1 MERCLVIGN
10 HRRAR
15 MNVLAG
21 VAALLTMAM
30 PSMARSQ
37 QSPHAEDALAAAKAF
52 APVQAFLRDHC
63 VKCHSA
69 AKKAGGIR
77 LDDLDADV
85 GNDIERWLLVH
96 DQVRDGTMPPQEEPR
111 PKAERVKDVVG
122 WVSARTLTRAAKMPN
137 HGNLV
142 PHDLLFNRPPP
153 AVIPPAGRIWR
164 LNPEAYLASL
174 KASRL
179 GDIMQPFSMI
189 TERGFKDYASL
200 YTLDEPTTEILVRNA
215 RLIVERQCDHE
226 VKDGKVVGKGGDSVR
241 EFVAMMDPETQP
253 TRKQLE
259 AALLVQFQ
267 FAYGRKPGDEETER
281 FYKLYDSCLKTG
293 SHRGAVKTMLQ
304 AVLLRAE
311 ALFRSELA
319 EGKSDAQGKAML
331 APQELV
337 VALSLALGTQPRSP
351 EFLAAAQK
359 GELATPEQV
368 AAAVRRQL
376 DNPKADTSRILGFF
390 REYFEYGKAPDVFKN
405 PQPDLHHRPDILV
418 HDTDR
423 LINHIL
429 AEDKDVFRLL
439 LTTDRSF
446 ANYNTKENK
455 QTRKQEP
462 SPFLQPEVPTAKN
475 PKPRRSPEFVYGFET
490 WPSTQPT
497 KIPAEKLRLG
507 ILMQPSW
514 LVAFSTNFHNDPVR
528 RGRWIRER
536 LLGGAVL
543 DLPIG
548 VEAMIPDHEHRT
560 LRQRFEVTRD
570 AQCWKCHRKMDEL
583 GLPFEQFDH
592 FGRHRTAESIVDL
605 EATEKN
611 VDSKG
616 KSRGNLYRDASLD
629 TTGRITNSGDP
640 KLDGDVKSPVEL
652 IRKLADSTRVRQ
664 VFVRHVFRYY
674 LGRNE
679 TLADAKTLQDAD
691 RAYVESG
698 GSFKTLVITLLSS
711 ESFLYRTTT
720 TANLPTGESK

>member
-1 MERCLVIGN
+1 MIHRLSPLLLLLVPTLVHGQE
-10 HRRAR
+10 
-15 MNVLAG
+15 
-21 VAALLTMAM
+21 
-30 PSMARSQ
+30 P
-37 QSPHAEDALAAAKAF
+37 AKKPTGSADAF
-52 APVQAFLRDHC
+52 ALVQAFLSDHC
-63 VKCHSA
+63 VKCHNA
-69 AKKAGGIR
+69 EKKSGGFR
-77 LDDLDADV
+77 LDDLDGDV
-85 GNDIERWLLVH
+85 GKDIERWLLVH
-96 DQVRDGTMPPQEEPR
+96 DQVRDGLMPPEKEPR
-111 PKAERVKDVVG
+111 PKTERVKGVVA
-122 WVSARTLTRAAKMPN
+122 WVAQQTLTRAAKLPN

-142 PHDLLFNRPPP
+142 PHDLLFDRAAAN
-153 AVIPPAGRIWR
+153 VIPPAARIWR
-164 LNPEAYLASL
+164 LNPDAYLASVRAFG
-174 KASRL
+174 KGSRDL
-179 GDIMQPFSMI
+179 VQPFSMV
-189 TERGFKDYASL
+189 TERGFKDFASL
-200 YTLDEPTTEILVRNA
+200 YSLDEPTTEILLANA
-215 RLIVERQCDHE
+215 RQIVDRQCDHE
-226 VKDGKVVGKGGDSVR
+226 VKDGKLVGKGGDSVR
-241 EFVAMMDPETQP
+241 EFVAMMDPETPP

-259 AALLVQFQ
+259 AALFVQFNL
-267 FAYGRKPGDEETER
+267 AYGRKPADDEAER
-281 FYKLYDSCLKTG
+281 FYKLYDSCLKSG
-293 SHRGAVKTMLQ
+293 DHRGAAKIMLQ

-311 ALFRSELA
+311 AMFRSELA
-319 EGKSDAQGKAML
+319 AGKVDAPGKAML
-331 APQELV
+331 APKELA

-351 EFLAAAQK
+351 EFLAAAEK
-359 GELATPEQV
+359 GELATREQV

-376 DNPKADTSRILGFF
+376 ENPKADTSRILGFF

-405 PQPDLHHRPDILV
+405 PQPDLHHRPDVLV
-418 HDTDR
+418 RDTDR